1 MISLRQLTKVYG
13 HGPDAVT
20 VLENLDIEVASGE
33 ILAVVGPS
41 GAGKSTLAQCISLLE
56 RPTSGSVIVNG
67 EELSGLS
74 EAKLRVAR
82 RRIGTVFQSASLL
95 SRKTAAENV
104 ALPLEYL
111 GVTKAETK
119 ARVDELLD
127 RVGLS
132 HRANHYPF
140 ELSGGQRQRVGIAR
154 ALALRPSVLLSD
166 EATSGLDPE
175 TTRSVVKLVREL
187 RDDLNLAVVF
197 ITHEMDTVLQ
207 VADSAARLDHGRI
220 VEQGRLV
227 DLLTNHDSALGRALQ
242 PNLNPSAPLLGTR
255 SWVVTYDSRTVP
267 ADWLQRVSADIG
279 EPVALLAAT
288 IQSIDGV
295 GTGNATVGVAASDDV
310 AVELAFARYGLQA
323 TLLTSAE
330 AASATNSAAGS
341 SSTSATPDTKEAALW
356 A

>member
-1 MISLRQLTKVYG
+1 MISLHQLTKVYG
-13 HGPDAVT
+13 QGPDAVT
-20 VLENLDIEVASGE
+20 VLDKLDIEVQAGE

-41 GAGKSTLAQCISLLE
+41 GAGKSTLAQCINLLE
-56 RPTSGSVIVNG
+56 RPTSGQVIVNG
-67 EELSGLS
+67 EELSGLPES
-74 EAKLRVAR
+74 KLRVAR

-95 SRKTAAENV
+95 SRKTVAENI

-111 GVTKAETK
+111 GVTKAETNS
-119 ARVDELLD
+119 RVNELIE

-132 HRANHYPF
+132 HRASHYPF

-175 TTRSVVKLVREL
+175 TTRSVVQLLREL

-220 VEQGRLV
+220 IEQGRLV
-227 DLLTNHDSALGRALQ
+227 DLLTNHESALGRALQ
-242 PNLNPSAPLLGTR
+242 PNLNPSAPLPGTR
-255 SWVVTYDSRTVP
+255 SWVVTYDSRDVP
-267 ADWLQRVSADIG
+267 ADWLQRVSSELG
-279 EPVALLAAT
+279 EPAALLAAT

-295 GTGNATVGVAASDDV
+295 STGNATVGVSNENDAFV
-310 AVELAFARYGLQA
+310 KGAFARHGLR
-323 TLLTSAE
+323 
-330 AASATNSAAGS
+330 ASLPNVSRESILISSVQNSAQ
-341 SSTSATPDTKEAALW
+341 KEAALW